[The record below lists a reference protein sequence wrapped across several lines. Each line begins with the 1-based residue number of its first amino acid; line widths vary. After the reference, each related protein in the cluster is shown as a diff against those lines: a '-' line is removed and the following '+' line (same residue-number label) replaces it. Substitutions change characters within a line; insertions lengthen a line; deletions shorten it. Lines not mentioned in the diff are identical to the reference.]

1 MNLYS
6 VARLT
11 YVLAWIFAAL
21 SIIYRA
27 VLFTDKIYHP
37 LLPASSRGVL
47 FFAAFLFLAS
57 IATAQYAQL
66 QESSRTKS
74 KGTSA

>member
-11 YVLAWIFAAL
+11 YVSAWIFAAISL
-21 SIIYRA
+21 LYRA
-27 VLFTDKIYHP
+27 VLFTGRIYRP
-37 LLPASSRGVL
+37 LFPASSRGVL

-57 IATAQYAQL
+57 IATSQYAQL
-66 QESSRTKS
+66 QDSSRTKTKS
-74 KGTSA
+74 NSA